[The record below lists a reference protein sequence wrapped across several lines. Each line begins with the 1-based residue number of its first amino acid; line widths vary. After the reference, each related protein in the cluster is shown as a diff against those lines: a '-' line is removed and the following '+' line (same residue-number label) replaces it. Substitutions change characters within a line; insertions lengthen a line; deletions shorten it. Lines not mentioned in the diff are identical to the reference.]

1 MEILK
6 FGFSFFGVN
15 TYLVYDAATR
25 ECVVVDPGM
34 VNRYEETAIKRA
46 VEKYELKITK
56 VINTHLHIDHV
67 AGNRFIMKEYGVPV
81 YAHPED
87 RFLGE
92 RIEMQAQMFGVVEKI
107 ANVDEFEPLS
117 HGDKIAV
124 GNEELEVIHT
134 PGHSPGG
141 ISLYDRKGGNVLVG
155 DTLFAGSIGRSD
167 LPGGDYHQLIKSN
180 IERLMM
186 LPEETHV
193 HPGHGPET
201 TIGIERQS
209 NPYLLG

>member
-6 FGFSFFGVN
+6 FGFSFFGIN

-34 VNRYEETAIKRA
+34 VNRYEETAIKKA
-46 VEKYELKITK
+46 VEKYGLKITK

-67 AGNRFIMKEYGVPV
+67 AGNRFIVKEYKVPV
-81 YAHPED
+81 YAHPD
-87 RFLGE
+87 DLFLGE
-92 RIEMQAQMFGVVEKI
+92 RIEMQAQMFGVPEKI
-107 ANVDEFEPLS
+107 ANVEDFEPLAD
-117 HGDKIAV
+117 GDKIAV

-141 ISLYDRKGGNVLVG
+141 ISLYDRKSGNVMVG
-155 DTLFAGSIGRSD
+155 DALFAGSIGRTD
-167 LPGGDYHQLIKSN
+167 LPGGDHHQLIRSI
-180 IERLMM
+180 IERLMV

-201 TIGIERQS
+201 TIGVERHS